1 MPRCAERPE
10 RLEDRITKQQKEL
23 VQRAASIQGRT
34 LTDFVVQSVTDA
46 ASRIVQEQEAIILS
60 ERDRKVFV
68 EAFLNPPEPNN
79 VVKVAVERY
88 KQFVG
93 E

>member
-1 MPRCAERPE
+1 MPRCPERPE
-10 RLEDRITKQQKEL
+10 RLEARITKKQKEL
-23 VQRAASIQGRT
+23 VQRAASIEGRT
-34 LTDFVVQSVTDA
+34 LTDFIVHSGTDA

-60 ERDRKVFV
+60 ERDRKVFL

-79 VVKVAVERY
+79 AVKAAVERY

>member
-1 MPRCAERPE
+1 M
-10 RLEDRITKQQKEL
+10 
-23 VQRAASIQGRT
+23 
-34 LTDFVVQSVTDA
+34 TDA

-68 EAFLNPPEPNN
+68 EAFLNPPEPNDA
-79 VVKVAVERY
+79 VKAAVQRY